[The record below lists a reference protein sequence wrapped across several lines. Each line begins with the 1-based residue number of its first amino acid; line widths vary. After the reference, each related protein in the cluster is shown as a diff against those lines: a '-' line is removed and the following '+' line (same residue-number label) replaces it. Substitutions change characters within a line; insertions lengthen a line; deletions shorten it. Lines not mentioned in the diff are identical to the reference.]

1 MSVPGPDH
9 PFGDTP
15 VRALSRFVVEVLA
28 WVLGPWAVANG
39 VGWGAAWV
47 TLVVLVAVPAMFSTE
62 GDKQHTVVATPGPV
76 RVVLEVVLF
85 GVAAVAPHWVMS
97 PSTAALTSVVV
108 AFAAVL
114 QAPRWARLAR
124 DG

>member
-1 MSVPGPDH
+1 MTTPGPDH

-28 WVLGPWAVANG
+28 WVLGPWAVSQRA
-39 VGWGAAWV
+39 GWAAAWV
-47 TLVVLVAVPAMFSTE
+47 AAVLLVMVPAVFSTE
-62 GDKQHTVVATPGPV
+62 GDKHHTVVPTPGPV
-76 RVVLEVVLF
+76 RVLVEVALF
-85 GVAAVAPHWVMS
+85 GVAAVAPHQVLS
-97 PSTAALTSVVV
+97 PGTAAFTSVVV
-108 AFAAVL
+108 ALAAVL